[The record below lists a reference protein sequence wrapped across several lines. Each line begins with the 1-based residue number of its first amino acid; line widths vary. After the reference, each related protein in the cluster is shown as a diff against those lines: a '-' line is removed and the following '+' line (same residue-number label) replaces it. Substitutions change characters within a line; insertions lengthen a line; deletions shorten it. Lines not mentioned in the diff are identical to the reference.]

1 MFDLKVLHLKPMNIA
16 SQVQAM
22 SFTQQQKYV
31 KIPEGIKAE
40 S

>member
-1 MFDLKVLHLKPMNIA
+1 MNTA

-22 SFTQQQKYV
+22 SFTQQQKYI